1 MPDQQTWVK
10 DGTEEAEPVTTETPA
25 GEAVETT
32 PAVVEGVTA
41 TADETAGAGEAVV
54 AAAGEAE
61 VVAEVV
67 EKFIEGKL
75 GDEVFQLPEGVQVP
89 LKRGDTTEYVPI
101 EEVLKGTHVKSEV
114 EQLHTEIQR
123 ERSAFGRE
131 RAEHTKELAKL
142 EERQKYVEEREQQ
155 VKAAFSDPESAAKYE
170 QHLQMM
176 HDNPMYRQAFER
188 DWSNRETAFE
198 RDQLLQDR
206 DQQLVTDASQK
217 ALSWI
222 ETLSAEFP
230 GVDPGRV
237 ASTYGNS
244 LSSGQAVLDI
254 SAVRS
259 IYESEAAYL
268 ASAREP
274 LETRLDELSARIASI
289 TDAKAAEQ
297 QNQTTRHAVA
307 RAKTVPV
314 ATGAGAPAKAL
325 TTPGKFGPNELAE
338 RNSAWA
344 KAG

>member
-1 MPDQQTWVK
+1 MADQETWVK

-25 GEAVETT
+25 EEVVETT
-32 PAVVEGVTA
+32 
-41 TADETAGAGEAVV
+41 
-54 AAAGEAE
+54 
-61 VVAEVV
+61 AEVV
-67 EKFIEGKL
+67 EGAAAVVEEATATGDEATGAVETAVVEEVVQKFIEGKL

-206 DQQLVTDASQK
+206 DQQLVTEASQK

-259 IYESEAAYL
+259 IYESETAYL

-297 QNQTTRHAVA
+297 QNQTTQHAVK

-314 ATGAGAPAKAL
+314 ATGAGAPATTP

-338 RNSAWA
+338 KNSEWA